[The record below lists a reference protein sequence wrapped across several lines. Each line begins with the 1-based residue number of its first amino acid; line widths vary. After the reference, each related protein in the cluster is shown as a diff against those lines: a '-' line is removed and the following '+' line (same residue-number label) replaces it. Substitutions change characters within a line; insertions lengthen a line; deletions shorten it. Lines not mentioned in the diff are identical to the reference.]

1 MTSTQVLDLKGKKVG
16 ELTLEDSVFASE
28 LKVGPMHQAVIRQLA
43 NARSGSANTKTRAEV
58 RGGGRKPW
66 RQKGT
71 GRARAGSIRSPLW
84 KGGGVIFGP
93 KPRDYSIAMPQKMRH
108 VALRS
113 ALSVSREKFIV
124 VKTFDSFGE
133 AKTKQFVQLLKDL
146 SIETG
151 KKVLVV
157 LNNPKD
163 ENDAKVLRAA
173 RNIEKLKVISASQV
187 NVKDLLHFDVI
198 LTSENAIETI
208 NKNLKKEV
216 SDNPYPKEEKAEKKS
231 SSKKKSAKRPVRK
244 AKEAKNKTDGG
255 KGKVKSPKP
264 AKEEKAKAD
273 KAPAKKTDTE
283 KDKKAAAKAD
293 KAKSEKSDK
302 PKKKED

>member
-16 ELTLEDSVFASE
+16 ELQLDDSVFASE

-43 NARSGSANTKTRAEV
+43 NARSGSANSKTRAEV

-113 ALSVSREKFIV
+113 ALSVSREKFVV

-133 AKTKQFVQLLKDL
+133 AKTKQFAQLLKDL
-146 SIETG
+146 NVEAG
-151 KKVLVV
+151 KKVLVI
-157 LNNPKD
+157 LNNPKED
-163 ENDAKVLRAA
+163 NDAKILRAA
-173 RNIEKLKVISASQV
+173 RNIDKLKVISAAQV

-198 LTSENAIETI
+198 LTSEVAIETL

-216 SDNPYPKEEKAEKKS
+216 SDNPYPKEEKAEKKP
-231 SSKKKSAKRPVRK
+231 SKKTAKKPVKK
-244 AKEAKNKTDGG
+244 AKEAKSKVT
-255 KGKVKSPKP
+255 KEAKAKVKSPKP
-264 AKEEKAKAD
+264 AKEEKPKAE
-273 KAPAKKTDTE
+273 KAPKKDSD
-283 KDKKAAAKAD
+283 KDKKSAAKAD

-302 PKKKED
+302 PKKKD

>member
-16 ELTLEDSVFASE
+16 ELQLEDSVFASE

-84 KGGGVIFGP
+84 KGGGVVFGP
-93 KPRDYSIAMPQKMRH
+93 KPRDYSISMPQKMRH

-113 ALSVSREKFIV
+113 ALSASREKFIV

-133 AKTKQFVQLLKDL
+133 AKTKQFAQLLKDL
-146 SIETG
+146 NIECG

-157 LNNPKD
+157 LNDPKAD
-163 ENDAKVLRAA
+163 SDAKVLRAA
-173 RNIEKLKVISASQV
+173 RNIDKLKVISAAQV

-198 LTSENAIETI
+198 LTSEVAIESI

-216 SDNPYPKEEKAEKKS
+216 SKNPYVKEEKAEKKKP
-231 SSKKKSAKRPVRK
+231 SKKAAKKPVKK
-244 AKEAKNKTDGG
+244 AKEAKS
-255 KGKVKSPKP
+255 KGTKEAKAKVKSPKP
-264 AKEEKAKAD
+264 AKEETPKAE
-273 KAPAKKTDTE
+273 KAPKKDSDKE
-283 KDKKAAAKAD
+283 KKAAAKAD
-293 KAKSEKSDK
+293 NAKSADK
-302 PKKKED
+302 PKKKDKE

>member
-16 ELTLEDSVFASE
+16 ELQLEDSVFASE

-84 KGGGVIFGP
+84 KGGGVVFGP
-93 KPRDYSIAMPQKMRH
+93 KPRDYSVSMPQKMRH

-113 ALSVSREKFIV
+113 ALSASREKFVV

-133 AKTKQFVQLLKDL
+133 AKTKQFAQLLKDL

-157 LNNPKD
+157 LNNFKE

-173 RNIEKLKVISASQV
+173 RNIDKLKVISAAQV

-198 LTSENAIETI
+198 LTSEVAIDTI
-208 NKNLKKEV
+208 NKHLKKEV

-231 SSKKKSAKRPVRK
+231 SKKSAKKPVK
-244 AKEAKNKTDGG
+244 KVKEAKPKAAKEAKA
-255 KGKVKSPKP
+255 KVKSPKP
-264 AKEEKAKAD
+264 AKEEKPKAE
-273 KAPAKKTDTE
+273 KAPAKKKDSDT
-283 KDKKAAAKAD
+283 DKKSAAKAD
-293 KAKSEKSDK
+293 KAKSEK
-302 PKKKED
+302 PKKKDKE

>member
-16 ELTLEDSVFASE
+16 ELQLEDSVFASE

-43 NARSGSANTKTRAEV
+43 NARSGSANCKTRAEV

-84 KGGGVIFGP
+84 KGGGVVFGP
-93 KPRDYSIAMPQKMRH
+93 KPRDYSVAMPQKMRH

-113 ALSVSREKFIV
+113 ALSASREKFVV

-133 AKTKQFVQLLKDL
+133 AKTKQFAQLLKDL
-146 SIETG
+146 NIECG

-163 ENDAKVLRAA
+163 DSDAKILRAA
-173 RNIEKLKVISASQV
+173 RNIDKLKVISANQV

-198 LTSENAIETI
+198 LTSEVAIESI

-216 SDNPYPKEEKAEKKS
+216 SDNPYPKEAKAEKKKPA
-231 SSKKKSAKRPVRK
+231 KKAAKKPVKK
-244 AKEAKNKTDGG
+244 AKEAKAKNKKDGASA
-255 KGKVKSPKP
+255 KVKSPKP
-264 AKEEKAKAD
+264 AKEEKPKAE
-273 KAPAKKTDTE
+273 KAPAKKKDSD

-293 KAKSEKSDK
+293 KEKSEK
-302 PKKKED
+302 PKKKD